1 MKIKLDQQIRVTQF
15 MTLYKNLIEQ
25 NLRWVT
31 LRASERMIIQYEDNE
46 RIFVDN
52 WGLANNMLNETLI
65 TNPFFTSMD
74 ENSGHS
80 HCCRRP

>member
-31 LRASERMIIQYEDNE
+31 LRASERMIIQYENYE
-46 RIFVDN
+46 GIFVDN
-52 WGLANNMLNETLI
+52 WGLANNMLNETLT
-65 TNPFFTSMD
+65 TNLFFISMD

-80 HCCRRP
+80 HCCERP